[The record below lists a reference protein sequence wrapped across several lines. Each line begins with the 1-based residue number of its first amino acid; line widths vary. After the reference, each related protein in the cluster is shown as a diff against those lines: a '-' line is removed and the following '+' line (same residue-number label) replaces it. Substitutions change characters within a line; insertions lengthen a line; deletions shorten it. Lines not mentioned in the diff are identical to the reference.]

1 LVSPPVLMICEAE
14 QPLSNNAAIAI
25 AAAIVRFIVVLSE
38 TETVGIFYTATAV
51 LKRLP
56 VPAALPLTW

>member
-1 LVSPPVLMICEAE
+1 
-14 QPLSNNAAIAI
+14 LSNNAAIAIAI